1 MWIGLAVYS
10 TSTGWTGRIPALMR
24 VLFVTNRF
32 PGLAMRG
39 DQQRALQQLR
49 HLGRRH
55 AITLLSFE
63 AAQDDDP
70 VAREVASLCER
81 VVVRTESALVRMARG
96 TLGLF
101 GSRPLQSAMY
111 DSPARRRVV
120 DELLAATP
128 FDLVH
133 VQLARLGGLV
143 EHLEAR
149 RCVIDLVDALSLNM
163 ARRAEFDRTPLRW
176 LASFEASRMARYE
189 RALCTRATRVSICS
203 PMDRTAIGDFAN
215 LRRVDNGVD
224 LAEFPFDASAR
235 RREDIVFVG
244 NLGYFPNI
252 DAVQWFATEVLPT
265 LREHRPALRL
275 RLVGARP
282 AVAIRNLAQRIP
294 GIELVGPVPDVCAY
308 LHRAA
313 IAIAPLRAG
322 SGQQLKV
329 IEAMAAGTPVVAT
342 TTAAAGLDAIDGT
355 HWRVAPD
362 ATTMAHAIL
371 ELLREPSQGQTMA
384 RAARAFVEQRHT
396 WRASAEALEQLWFEA
411 AASL

>member
-1 MWIGLAVYS
+1 M
-10 TSTGWTGRIPALMR
+10 GWTGKIQALMR

-63 AAQDDDP
+63 AAQGDDT
-70 VAREVASLCER
+70 VAREVADLCER
-81 VVVRTESALVRMARG
+81 VIVRTESALARVARG

-111 DSPARRRVV
+111 DSPSRRRAF
-120 DELLAATP
+120 DDLLASAP

-143 EHLEAR
+143 EHLGAKP
-149 RCVIDLVDALSLNM
+149 CVVDLVDALSLNM
-163 ARRAEFDRTPLRW
+163 TRRAEFDRTPLRW
-176 LASFEASRMARYE
+176 LAGVEAKRMARYE
-189 RALCTRATRVSICS
+189 RELCTRATQVSICS
-203 PMDRTAIGDFAN
+203 PMDRMAIGDFTN
-215 LRRVDNGVD
+215 LRRVDNGVELSD
-224 LAEFPFDASAR
+224 FPFDAAAR
-235 RREDIVFVG
+235 CHEDIVFVG

-252 DAVQWFATEVLPT
+252 DAIHWFAADVLPM
-265 LREHRPALRL
+265 LRERRPEVRL

-282 AVAIRNLAQRIP
+282 AATIRKLAQSTP
-294 GIELVGPVPDVCAY
+294 GIELVGPVPDVCPY

-313 IAIAPLRAG
+313 IAVAPLRAG

-342 TTAAAGLDAIDGT
+342 TTAAAGIDAIDGT

-362 ATTMAHAIL
+362 ATGMAQAIL
-371 ELLREPSQGQTMA
+371 ELMDEPSRAQSMA
-384 RAARAFVEQRHT
+384 RAARAFVEERHT
-396 WRASAEALEQLWFEA
+396 WRTSTDALEQLWFEA
-411 AASL
+411 AARP